1 MRMLKIALFAVVSFL
16 TLCSALPAKAA
27 EVTIGILR
35 FRHSAEVPESAATS
49 VEQFVYSAFTSQQRF
64 RVLERS
70 RIDAVQ
76 AERAVQQSNEVVNPT
91 ALRDLGAQYVVLG
104 EVTRAEVGRMSGSR
118 GGAFYHATMAY
129 GLRII
134 DVSTGAVSY
143 SQEFSTG
150 RGNPLAGMFS
160 GFTGDVSTPA
170 GAIDIALQQ
179 TRKDLVGLIG
189 RAFSISGQIV
199 SIESRDDK
207 GVPRTVLVSLGVADG
222 VGKKSVLDAYVSQT
236 IDVGG
241 KPLVRKKPV
250 AELSFVEA
258 QGDHLSLFG
267 VRKGGGELGTVANG
281 NATIQV
287 EFKQ

>member
-1 MRMLKIALFAVVSFL
+1 MRLKAILLSTMSLLALCCGSSGASE
-16 TLCSALPAKAA
+16 T
-27 EVTIGILR
+27 TIGILR
-35 FRHSAEVPESAATS
+35 FRHPSGIPDGIATS
-49 VEQFVYSAFTSQQRF
+49 VEQFVYSAFAGQQRF
-64 RVLERS
+64 RILERS

-104 EVTRAEVGRMSGSR
+104 EVTRADVAVMSGNR
-118 GGAFYHATMAY
+118 GGTAYHATVAY

-134 DVSTGAVSY
+134 DVSTGTVSY

-179 TRKDLVGLIG
+179 TRKDLGELIG
-189 RAFSISGQIV
+189 RAFAISGQIV
-199 SIESRDDK
+199 SVESRDNK
-207 GVPRTVLVSLGVADG
+207 GSPRTVLISLGVADG
-222 VGKKSVLDAYVSQT
+222 VDKKSVLEAYTSQT
-236 IDVGG
+236 IEVGG

-250 AELSFVEA
+250 AELNFVES

-267 VRKGGGELGTVANG
+267 VRKGGDELASASAASGT
-281 NATIQV
+281 TIHV

>member
-1 MRMLKIALFAVVSFL
+1 MSNLKATLYAAVLLIVFCPSQPL
-16 TLCSALPAKAA
+16 KAA

-91 ALRDLGAQYVVLG
+91 ILRDLGAQYVVLG
-104 EVTRAEVGRMSGSR
+104 EVTRAQVGAMSGR
-118 GGAFYHATMAY
+118 KGGTFYHATMAY

-134 DVSTGAVSY
+134 DVSTGTVSY

-160 GFTGDVSTPA
+160 GFTGDVSTPG
-170 GAIDIALQQ
+170 GAVDIALQQ
-179 TRKDLVGLIG
+179 TRNDLVDFIG
-189 RAFSISGQIV
+189 RAFAISGQVV
-199 SIESRDDK
+199 SIESRDNK
-207 GVPRTVLVSLGVADG
+207 GMPKTVLISLGVADG
-222 VGKKSVLDAYVSQT
+222 IGKKSTLEAYTTQT
-236 IDVGG
+236 IEVGG
-241 KPLVRKKPV
+241 KPLVRKKPL
-250 AELSFVEA
+250 AELGFVES
-258 QGDHLSLFG
+258 QGDHLSLFS
-267 VRKGGGELGTVANG
+267 VKKGGDGLAAANG
-281 NATIQV
+281 ATIYV